1 VRIDVLTIFPQL
13 FEPFLRTGILGRAI
27 ADGLAAVAVRD
38 LREFTHDRHRSV
50 DDAPY
55 GGGPGMVMRPEPLV
69 EAIEALAGPA
79 SEGGP
84 RQIARSALVILLS
97 PQGER
102 LDQASL
108 AALARREHLVLVC
121 GRYEGVDQRAIDLA
135 VDLELSIG
143 DYVLSGGEVPA
154 MAVIEGVVRLLPGAV
169 GNPDSVRGDSFA
181 AGILEGPQYTRPP
194 VFRGLAVPEVLVSG
208 EPRGR
213 GEVARGARPGH
224 HPAPPTGPARGAR
237 RGRVMKSIDAVHR
250 DSLRKDLPAFRSG
263 DTVRV
268 HVKIAEGDKER
279 IQVFEGIVIQR
290 RGGGHGA
297 TFTVRKI
304 SAGVGVERIFPLE
317 SPNVAKLEIKS
328 RGHVRRSRLYYLR
341 ELTGKKARLREKVR
355 DVAALNVLV
364 GAEGEVGTAAEALA
378 DAPAPAP
385 GAEDETPAP

>member
-1 VRIDVLTIFPQL
+1 
-13 FEPFLRTGILGRAI
+13 
-27 ADGLAAVAVRD
+27 
-38 LREFTHDRHRSV
+38 
-50 DDAPY
+50 
-55 GGGPGMVMRPEPLV
+55 
-69 EAIEALAGPA
+69 
-79 SEGGP
+79 
-84 RQIARSALVILLS
+84 
-97 PQGER
+97 
-102 LDQASL
+102 
-108 AALARREHLVLVC
+108 
-121 GRYEGVDQRAIDLA
+121 
-135 VDLELSIG
+135 
-143 DYVLSGGEVPA
+143 
-154 MAVIEGVVRLLPGAV
+154 
-169 GNPDSVRGDSFA
+169 
-181 AGILEGPQYTRPP
+181 
-194 VFRGLAVPEVLVSG
+194 
-208 EPRGR
+208 
-213 GEVARGARPGH
+213 
-224 HPAPPTGPARGAR
+224 
-237 RGRVMKSIDAVHR
+237 MKSIDAVHR